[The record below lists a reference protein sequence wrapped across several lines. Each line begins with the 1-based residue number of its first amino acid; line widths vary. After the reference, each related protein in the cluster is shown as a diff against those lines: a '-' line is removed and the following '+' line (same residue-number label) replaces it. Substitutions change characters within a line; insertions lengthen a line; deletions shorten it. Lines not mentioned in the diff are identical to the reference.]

1 MSAVEK
7 VGSKIAEV
15 LEANGPGLKDT
26 VVKILGKSVKPVRVA
41 SGVVSKVGLSFF
53 ENKKPQNVWAS
64 HVTPASDLAAGLM
77 QRSIYQFSPAYM
89 AEIEL
94 EGKKYEA
101 YLSLYHTKQHH
112 GETPELREGDVV
124 DVYVAPNRGS
134 ITFTYTPAKLVK

>member
-15 LEANGPGLKDT
+15 LEEGGGGLKDH
-26 VVKILGKSVKPVRVA
+26 VVKVLGKSLKPVRVA

-77 QRSIYQFSPAYM
+77 ARSIYQFSPAYM
-89 AEIEL
+89 AEVEI
-94 EGKKYEA
+94 EGKKYET
-101 YLSLYHTKQHH
+101 YLSPYHTKNFH
-112 GETPELREGDVV
+112 GEAAELRAGDVV
-124 DVYVAPNRGS
+124 DVYVAPNRGG